1 VSVVKIITRCP
12 MAGKKNHT
20 AAVMLAAGALLL
32 AGCMADSDPGPAGER
47 AFGLTGTE
55 TAAAQGCAGTGAS
68 LSGSVTLN
76 REGDVV
82 WMVEDGRP
90 LCAGSLEEVRG
101 ELAVYEARLQSLDVE
116 TLGEHPTN
124 RDLKDSA
131 KDHDNLFAPTYDPNP
146 VPAGETHESVRSL
159 TSPSTSGDGEDG
171 IRGPIPDPNPV
182 PALFIAVQAGSLE
195 DAASSGDSEDDD
207 DHGGGPR
214 FDLAMLMT
222 SLR

>member
-1 VSVVKIITRCP
+1 

-20 AAVMLAAGALLL
+20 AAVLLAAGALLL
-32 AGCMADSDPGPAGER
+32 IGCMADSEPGPAGER

-55 TAAAQGCAGTGAS
+55 TAATQGCAGVGGS

-76 REGDVV
+76 MDGDVV

-90 LCAGSLEEVRG
+90 LCAGTLEEVRE

-116 TLGEHPTN
+116 PLGEHPTN
-124 RDLKDSA
+124 RDLKESA
-131 KDHDNLFAPTYDPNP
+131 KNHDNLFAPTYDPNP
-146 VPAGETHESVRSL
+146 VPASESHEQVQGLSY
-159 TSPSTSGDGEDG
+159 PSTSGDGEDG

-182 PALFIAVQAGSLE
+182 PALFIAVPVSSLE

-207 DHGGGPR
+207 DRSGGPR